1 GPGRV
6 RAEAARQGPVQTP
19 RRLEG
24 RAGRGWLGH
33 QGHRDEEA
41 AESPGPRLGAAW
53 ARGPRR
59 RGLLRSIPLPV
70 SARDPQPSPAPAAG
84 LCGAPTPGLAPRPAA
99 AAAVLRA
106 GGPAGR
112 SSGAERRLLFLLV
125 TFTRTTASSPRL
137 EGPKGNCPL
146 GRRSLPGI
154 SLCQG
159 PAYLYSKK
167 IVLDDSVLNVRFFRT
182 TAVCKN
188 DVITVKTPAFAE
200 SVTEGDVRWE
210 KAVGDTVSEDEVVC
224 EIETD
229 KTSVQVPSPANGV
242 IEALLVPDG
251 GKVEGGTP
259 LFTLRKTGAAPPKA
273 KPAEAPP
280 AAAPKPESV
289 AAPPPP
295 QPVAS
300 IPTQMPPVP
309 PVSSQ
314 PVDTKPVSAV
324 KPSDAVSAAEP
335 GAGKGVRSEHRVK
348 MNRMR
353 QRIAQRLKE
362 AQNTCAMLTTF
373 NEIDMSNIQ
382 EMRARHKESFLK
394 KHNLKLGF
402 MSAFVK
408 ASAFALQEQ
417 PAVNAVIDDTT
428 KEIVYRDYIDISVAV
443 ATPRGLVV
451 PVIRNVETMNFADIE
466 RTINELGEK
475 ARKNELAIEDMD
487 GGTFTISN
495 GGVFGSLFGTPIIN
509 PPQSAILGMHA
520 IFDRPV
526 AIGGKVEVRP
536 MMYVAL
542 TYDHRLIDGREAVTF
557 LRKIKAA
564 VEDPRVLLLDL

>member
-1 GPGRV
+1 MLSRSRCV
-6 RAEAARQGPVQTP
+6 SRAF
-19 RRLEG
+19 
-24 RAGRGWLGH
+24 
-33 QGHRDEEA
+33 
-41 AESPGPRLGAAW
+41 S
-53 ARGPRR
+53 
-59 RGLLRSIPLPV
+59 RSL
-70 SARDPQPSPAPAAG
+70 SAFQ
-84 LCGAPTPGLAPRPAA
+84 
-99 AAAVLRA
+99 
-106 GGPAGR
+106 
-112 SSGAERRLLFLLV
+112 
-125 TFTRTTASSPRL
+125 
-137 EGPKGNCPL
+137 KGNCPL
-146 GRRSLPGI
+146 GRRSLPGV

-159 PAYLYSKK
+159 PGYPDSRK
-167 IVLDDSVLNVRFFRT
+167 IVTRCKSLYFESRHFTAAQGPGLTQGAHYLSINSSSVFSVRFFRT
-182 TAVCKN
+182 TAVCKE

-210 KAVGDTVSEDEVVC
+210 KAVGDTVAEDEVVC

-259 LFTLRKTGAAPPKA
+259 LFTLRKIDAAPAKA
-273 KPAEAPP
+273 KPAEAPA
-280 AAAPKPESV
+280 AAAPKAEPTAV
-289 AAPPPP
+289 PPPP
-295 QPVAS
+295 PAS
-300 IPTQMPPVP
+300 VPTQMPPVP
-309 PVSSQ
+309 SPSQPPVS
-314 PVDTKPVSAV
+314 KPVSAV
-324 KPSDAVSAAEP
+324 KPTPAPPAAEP
-335 GAGKGVRSEHRVK
+335 GAGKGLRSEHREK

-382 EMRARHKESFLK
+382 EMRARHRDAFLK

-417 PAVNAVIDDTT
+417 PVVNAVIDDAT
-428 KEIVYRDYIDISVAV
+428 KEVVYRDYIDISVAV

-451 PVIRNVETMNFADIE
+451 PVIRNVEAMNYADIE
-466 RTINELGEK
+466 RTISELGEK

-495 GGVFGSLFGTPIIN
+495 GGVFGSLLGTPIIN
-509 PPQSAILGMHA
+509 PPQSAILGMHG

-526 AIGGKVEVRP
+526 AVGGKVEVRP